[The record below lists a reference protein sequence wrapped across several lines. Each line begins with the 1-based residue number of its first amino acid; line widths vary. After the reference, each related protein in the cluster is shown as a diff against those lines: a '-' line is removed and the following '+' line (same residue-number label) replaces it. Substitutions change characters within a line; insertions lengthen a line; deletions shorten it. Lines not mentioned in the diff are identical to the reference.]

1 MVALRELQ
9 STDQCPNEDQYNDLE
24 VAVNSNIANSAHDNR
39 LVITG

>member
-1 MVALRELQ
+1 MQTEHFQ
-9 STDQCPNEDQYNDLE
+9 HGEKIIIQYNDLE